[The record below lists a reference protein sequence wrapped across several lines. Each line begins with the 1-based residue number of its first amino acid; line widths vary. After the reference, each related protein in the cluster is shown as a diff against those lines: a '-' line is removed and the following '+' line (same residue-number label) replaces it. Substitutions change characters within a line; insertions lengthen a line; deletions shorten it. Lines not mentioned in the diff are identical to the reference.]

1 MYIVPI
7 DICMRLCST
16 ERIARNQYHILREH
30 QRGGINKKNNIR
42 TYIYYWIYRQGKG
55 EYWVV
60 WYIII

>member
-42 TYIYYWIYRQGKG
+42 TYIYY
-55 EYWVV
+55 
-60 WYIII
+60 